1 MISLGRTLLQDI
13 YESTPLAASLIPQG
27 SLTSLDGEIPVSAS
41 PDSNI
46 LLQPPTAEEIASYFN
61 LINPLR
67 YSQPH
72 QPLPSPFSPPLNG
85 LTITA
90 YNAGHTL
97 GGTIWHIQ
105 HGMESVVY
113 AVDWN
118 LTRENVISGASWL
131 DGGGSEVIEQLR
143 KPTALICS
151 SHGITQNP
159 QAISRPKR
167 DESLV
172 DIIRSALNKG
182 GVVLIPSD
190 SSARVLELTWLLENT
205 WRKNQGEEVFRTAQL
220 VFASR
225 TAGSTMDFTRSMI
238 EWMDENVTKAFETD
252 IEKPRQKR
260 TDGRKLTDNSDIP
273 DAPTSGPFTFKH
285 LRLVESSSRV
295 RRLLEKKGPTV
306 IIASDASFDW
316 GFSQLVV
323 KQIADDANNL
333 VLLTSPFEQQ
343 DGGVSSPSSA
353 LWKIYQKKQNMTIEK
368 GKSQPFEWI
377 SSAGH
382 ILRITNLSR
391 KPLDAI
397 ELVTY
402 QQYLA
407 TQRQLQHVQNEGAA
421 KLEDSNDVIEDA
433 SSSSSSSDES
443 DNEQQGKSLNF
454 SSRTL
459 QQTRN
464 KAAEDKEAQGVNALL
479 RKPGFYDWDVRGRK
493 GREAVFPFFHKR
505 KRADE
510 YGELIRAEDYLRAEE
525 RDEIDGRDMRDTTD
539 EKNTGLGEKRKW
551 GEISKVDGVV
561 KSNGK
566 RPKNRK
572 AITNGSSLQESSSES
587 EGEEEIVVGPSKL
600 VKEVFTVPLNLGIA
614 YLDFSGIHDGR
625 SLTMLIP
632 LIRPRKVILTAGT
645 EHETT
650 MLADECRQRFGTISG
665 GSDGV
670 LTPVNGERVAASMD
684 TNAWT
689 VKLSRGLVK
698 KIQWQEVRGVEVVTV
713 MGRLVTTSED
723 ETRDE
728 QKRKRQRTSQGI
740 EALGSDGLEQNQPP
754 TLDVL
759 PANIAAVTRSA
770 TQAVHV
776 GDVRLADLRKI
787 LQTSGH
793 TADFRGEGTLVID
806 NVVAVKKSMDGRI
819 ELESSGNNT
828 PSFQRREIESPFDLV
843 KKRIYEGLAV
853 IAGG

>member
-1 MISLGRTLLQDI
+1 MGRTLLQDI

-27 SLTSLDGEIPVSAS
+27 LLASLAGGISVSAS
-41 PDSNI
+41 ADSDI

-151 SHGITQNP
+151 SHGIISNP
-159 QAISRPKR
+159 QAISRLRR
-167 DESLV
+167 DEMLV
-172 DIIRSALNKG
+172 DMIRSCLNKKG
-182 GVVLIPSD
+182 IVLIPSD
-190 SSARVLELTWLLENT
+190 SSARVLELAWLLENT
-205 WRKNQGEEVFRTAQL
+205 WRKNQGEDVFRTTQL

-252 IEKPRQKR
+252 VEKPRQKR
-260 TDGRKLTDNSDIP
+260 TDGKKPNDNGDIP
-273 DAPTSGPFTFKH
+273 DAMTSGPFTFKH

-295 RRLLEKKGPTV
+295 RRLLEKKGPAV

-323 KQIADDANNL
+323 KRIADDANNL
-333 VLLTSPFEQQ
+333 VLLTGSFEQQ
-343 DGGVSSPSSA
+343 DDGVSSTSLA
-353 LWKIYQKKQNMTIEK
+353 LWKIYQKKQNMTTEK

-377 SSAGH
+377 SGAGH
-382 ILRITNLSR
+382 NLEITNLSR
-391 KPLDAI
+391 RPLDAV

-464 KAAEDKEAQGVNALL
+464 KAMEDKEAQGVNALL
-479 RKPGFYDWDVRGRK
+479 RKPGFYDWDVRGKK

-505 KRADE
+505 KRTDE

-525 RDEIDGRDMRDTTD
+525 RDEIDGRDMRDAID

-561 KSNGK
+561 KPNGK
-566 RPKNRK
+566 RSKNRK
-572 AITNGSSLQESSSES
+572 ALTNLQESSSES
-587 EGEEEIVVGPSKL
+587 EGEEEMIVGPSKL
-600 VKEVFTVPLNLGIA
+600 VKEVFTVPLNLGIT

-645 EHETT
+645 EYETT
-650 MLADECRQRFGTISG
+650 VLANECRQRFKSTSG

-670 LTPVNGERVAASMD
+670 LTPVNGERVSASMD

-723 ETRDE
+723 DNTRDE
-728 QKRKRQRTSQGI
+728 QKRKRQRTSQTV
-740 EALGSDGLEQNQPP
+740 EALNLDELEQNLPP

-759 PANIAAVTRSA
+759 PANLAAVTRSG

-787 LQTSGH
+787 LQSSGH
-793 TADFRGEGTLVID
+793 TADFRGEGILVID

-828 PSFQRREIESPFDLV
+828 PSFQRRDIESPFDLV